1 MNRWFVRA
9 AMAGSLLAQCNIVWG
24 QAPVV
29 DLRELHAREVKSIV
43 FSLGSPQDLRVEA
56 VGAESDRQ
64 PQHVLVGHGD
74 VEQQGRPAGAVDG
87 ATPGF
92 STSNAGRSCGS

>member
-1 MNRWFVRA
+1 MSVPGGPMNRWLVRA
-9 AMAGSLLAQCNIVWG
+9 AMAGSLLTQCNIVWG

-56 VGAESDRQ
+56 VGAESTDSRSTFSWITAMWSSKDDRQ
-64 PQHVLVGHGD
+64 EPWRGKAWIL
-74 VEQQGRPAGAVDG
+74 
-87 ATPGF
+87 
-92 STSNAGRSCGS
+92 